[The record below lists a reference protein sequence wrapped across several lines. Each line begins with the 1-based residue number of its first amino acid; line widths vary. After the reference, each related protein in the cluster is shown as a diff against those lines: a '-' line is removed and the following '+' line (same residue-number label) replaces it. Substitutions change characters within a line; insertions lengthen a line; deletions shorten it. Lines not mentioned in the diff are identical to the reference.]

1 MDRLL
6 KGGVY
11 TVRRP
16 GRGPDDDK
24 VRLLVKLQQ
33 EGEIA
38 FQLHALAQTEVLGRN
53 ALLESRA
60 YEA

>member
-1 MDRLL
+1 VDRLI

-16 GRGPDDDK
+16 GRVPNDDK
-24 VRLLVKLQQ
+24 IRLLIKMQQ

-38 FQLHALAQTEVLGRN
+38 FQLHSMTQARILGRSM
-53 ALLESRA
+53 LLESRT

>member
-1 MDRLL
+1 MDRLI

-16 GRGPDDDK
+16 GRGPNDDK
-24 VRLLVKLQQ
+24 VRLLIKLHQ

-38 FQLHALAQTEVLGRN
+38 FQLYSMAQVQVLGRSV
-53 ALLESRA
+53 LLESRT

>member
-1 MDRLL
+1 MDRPI

-24 VRLLVKLQQ
+24 VRLLIKLQQ

-38 FQLHALAQTEVLGRN
+38 FQLHSMTQLQVVGRSVR
-53 ALLESRA
+53 LESQT